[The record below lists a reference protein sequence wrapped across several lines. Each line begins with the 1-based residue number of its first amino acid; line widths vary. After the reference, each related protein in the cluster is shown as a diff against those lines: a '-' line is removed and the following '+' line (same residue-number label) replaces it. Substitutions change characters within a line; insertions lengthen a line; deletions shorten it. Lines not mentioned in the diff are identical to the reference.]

1 MRGAAGYVWVAG
13 VRGTIF
19 VRGAA
24 AYVWNDS
31 FCTEMMLNLVN
42 TREIAYMSCKI
53 GQKHDKNECG
63 EAIYV
68 FVGIS
73 IIYDMHNTRLLCKK

>member
-1 MRGAAGYVWVAG
+1 MAGYVWVA
-13 VRGTIF
+13 V

-24 AYVWNDS
+24 VYVWNHS

-63 EAIYV
+63 EVIYA
-68 FVGIS
+68 FIGIS